1 MRKLFLILIFLGS
14 LAASPFTS
22 DCEAQATLAWNPST
36 ATQLAGYDLCWG
48 TNSGS
53 YFATNFYPNNQFS
66 ATVSN
71 LPFSPVYYF
80 AVAAV
85 SSNGQVSP
93 FSNEAIYTNAL
104 SNTSTTNGSSNTN
117 SLTGGPPIPGTSNN
131 LPITVP
137 QVPGPT
143 NNPPP
148 TNFAQ
153 AQILGVPPTVT
164 LSFAN
169 GQLSLNISGTVGANV
184 LIQGTADPSAFY
196 SWTTIT
202 NVMITNLAVV
212 NTNGQSGQA
221 PDALDLAFV
230 PAAQT
235 FVLPQTNAAVQYY
248 RVVMPYDYPILAST
262 VLPPKGYTPRL
273 ILVNM
278 PGTVDDVCY
287 VNEATSFIH
296 YSPTNYALQLVGSSS
311 TIRQIAT
318 TLANSLSL
326 DWTTASEFTYS
337 NGMGQIL
344 ATVVETEPASSDPVA
359 GQNPPSAP
367 IVINF

>member
-14 LAASPFTS
+14 LAASPFTG
-22 DCEAQATLAWNPST
+22 DCAAQATLTWNPSPDPQV
-36 ATQLAGYDLCWG
+36 AAYNLCWG
-48 TNSGS
+48 TNSGN
-53 YFATNFYPNNQFS
+53 YFSTNSYPNTQFS

-71 LPFSPVYYF
+71 LPFTAVYYF

-93 FSNEAIYTNAL
+93 FSNEAIYTNNL
-104 SNTSTTNGSSNTN
+104 SNNSTTNGNSNTN
-117 SLTGGPPIPGTSNN
+117 LLTGPPIPGTSNN
-131 LPITVP
+131 LPIFVP
-137 QVPGPT
+137 NTPGPT
-143 NNPPP
+143 NLPTP

-169 GQLSLNISGTVGANV
+169 GQPSLNITGTVGANV
-184 LIQGTADPSAFY
+184 LIQGTTDPSALY

-202 NVMITNLAVV
+202 NVMVTNLAAV
-212 NTNGQSGQA
+212 NTNSQSGQP

-235 FVLPQTNAAVQYY
+235 FLLPQTNAAVQYY
-248 RVVMPYDYPILAST
+248 RVVMPYDYAILAST

-278 PGTVDDVCY
+278 PGTLDDVCY